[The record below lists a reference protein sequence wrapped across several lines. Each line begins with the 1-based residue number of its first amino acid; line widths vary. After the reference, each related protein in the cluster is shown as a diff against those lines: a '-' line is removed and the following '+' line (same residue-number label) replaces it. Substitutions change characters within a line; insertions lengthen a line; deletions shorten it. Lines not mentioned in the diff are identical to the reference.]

1 MIQIIKNEWIN
12 LVRNRTALWLLGILV
27 VLSGFTIGQAAYQFK
42 ETLEH
47 RNQAAELMRSRFT
60 GQGEVNPHS
69 AAHYGHFVYK
79 PVTFLSILDEG
90 VNPFSGVSLYLE
102 GHRQNEAL
110 FSPSQQSSSSVRF
123 GLLRLN
129 LILQMLLPLFILF
142 VCHNAVSRE
151 REEQTLNMSL
161 SQGITL
167 RDLAWAKILAY
178 SIVWWVLLALILA
191 VVWLITPSG
200 SDGVTPG
207 RVAGLF
213 LIYSIYYYVI
223 TALAVYVSARS
234 KSSGNALLTLLALW
248 VFTTV
253 ILPKATANIGDNLHP
268 LISRLDLEERI
279 SEDNKNG
286 LDGHDPRN
294 ERTVRFRD
302 SLMTHYGVD
311 SVNKLPV
318 NLDGLTMQADEEYH
332 DIVYDKHFDGIR
344 ETVRKQNS
352 VTAWTSWI
360 NPFAALRNLSM
371 SLAGTDVYHHFD
383 FMKQAEDYRRVII
396 KKMNDE
402 QAYGG
407 SKTGDWDWTVKGD
420 FWEKI
425 NDFSYVPQ
433 TAGQALKNN
442 VPETAALLF
451 WLLLVS
457 ILVHFTVNKIKTV

>member
-1 MIQIIKNEWIN
+1 MIQIIKNEWRN
-12 LVRNRTALWLLGILV
+12 LIRNRTALWLLGILV
-27 VLSGFTIGQAAYQFK
+27 VLSGFTVGQTARLFK

-47 RNQAAELMRSRFT
+47 RNEASGLMRDRFT
-60 GQGEVNPHS
+60 AQGEVNPHS

-79 PVTFLSILDEG
+79 PLTFLSILDEG
-90 VNPFSGVSLYLE
+90 VNPYSGVSLYLE

-142 VCHNAVSRE
+142 VCHNAISRE
-151 REEQTLNMSL
+151 REEQTLNLSL

-167 RDLAWAKILAY
+167 RDLAWGKILAY
-178 SIVWWVLLALILA
+178 SIVWWALLAVILA
-191 VVWLITPSG
+191 VVWLITPAAG
-200 SDGVTPG
+200 AGVTPG
-207 RVAGLF
+207 RIASLF

-223 TALAVYVSARS
+223 TAVAVYVSARS
-234 KSSGNALLTLLALW
+234 KSSGNALLTLLAIW
-248 VFTTV
+248 VLTTV
-253 ILPKATANIGDNLHP
+253 ILPKATANVGDNAHP
-268 LISRLDLEERI
+268 LISRLQLEERI
-279 SEDNKNG
+279 NEDNKNG

-311 SVNKLPV
+311 TVTKLPV

-332 DIVYDKHFDGIR
+332 NVVYDKHFDGIR
-344 ETVRKQNS
+344 QTVRKQNS
-352 VTAWTSWI
+352 VTAWSSWI

-407 SKTGDWDWTVKGD
+407 SKTGDWGWTVKAD

-425 NDFSYVPQ
+425 NDFRYVPRSL
-433 TAGQALKNN
+433 GQALRNN

-457 ILVHFTVNKIKTV
+457 LLIHFSVNKIKTV